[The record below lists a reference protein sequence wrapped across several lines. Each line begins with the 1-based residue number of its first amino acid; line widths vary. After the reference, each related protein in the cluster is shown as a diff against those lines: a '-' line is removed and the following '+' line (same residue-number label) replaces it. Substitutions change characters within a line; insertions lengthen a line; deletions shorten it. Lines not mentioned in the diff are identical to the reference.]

1 MPIPTPPTMVPP
13 IDLEDLVPELP
24 EGVELPDLPEIDVPA
39 IPEMLEAEQ
48 EGPFVVLVLVP
59 TEAQDAFAAHA
70 ALQAKEQSPVEFVG
84 VEIPPSAPDADF
96 SPFG

>member
-1 MPIPTPPTMVPP
+1 MPIFTPPVVVPP
-13 IDLEDLVPELP
+13 IDLEELVPELP
-24 EGVELPDLPEIDVPA
+24 ERAELPELPEMDVPA
-39 IPEMLEAEQ
+39 ISEMLEDER

-59 TEAQDAFAAHA
+59 TEAQDAFAARA

-84 VEIPPSAPDADF
+84 VEIPPSTPDADF